1 MRSEAHFE
9 ILLNEQNKI
18 ICNAYIFYGMDC
30 TLVYSQ
36 TYEGNNISKFINNV
50 FDDWYK
56 NDCEN
61 IQIISKDEI

>member
-1 MRSEAHFE
+1 MNNYTEVPNIIVPKKDFE
-9 ILLNEQNKI
+9 W
-18 ICNAYIFYGMDC
+18 
-30 TLVYSQ
+30 
-36 TYEGNNISKFINNV
+36 FINNV